1 MVQSVCHFCYPFA
14 TTNVFCYQ
22 LSFIIVNCILA
33 ATTQNIKQ
41 KLKILSFVKTVKNA
55 LLIRMSLVRVQ
66 LPEPRI
72 PRGLV
77 KPRFLF
83 NMRLLPICYQK
94 QPFLLRKTT
103 KHQTLF
109 VPGFLRSFKKFV
121 FSHVF
126 YILFCS

>member
-66 LPEPRI
+66 LPEPKISHRTSTPCGI
-72 PRGLV
+72 
-77 KPRFLF
+77 
-83 NMRLLPICYQK
+83 
-94 QPFLLRKTT
+94 FLLSVAHTAFMQKWVKIALNYHDDKT
-103 KHQTLF
+103 KSEQI
-109 VPGFLRSFKKFV
+109 VPV
-121 FSHVF
+121 FISKYKNLCGHCR
-126 YILFCS
+126 I

>member
-66 LPEPRI
+66 LP
-72 PRGLV
+72 
-77 KPRFLF
+77 K
-83 NMRLLPICYQK
+83 QK
-94 QPFLLRKTT
+94 YLE
-103 KHQTLF
+103 
-109 VPGFLRSFKKFV
+109 
-121 FSHVF
+121 
-126 YILFCS
+126 YISQHTE